1 MTYFTLVARVM
12 LATGTVICVTLV
24 SAMAQQIAGHRAVY
38 DASLVRGDKARVI
51 DIAGRMVF
59 ELRDACQGWDVTQR
73 YVLKFFDNEGGAR
86 SVESQYQGWEDKA
99 GGAYRFKVRNFG
111 DSVGEKE
118 LKGFANVPRGG
129 DGGNAVFS
137 APEATEFA
145 LPANTFFPVGHNR
158 SLVARAA
165 RGDKFWSAHVFDG
178 SELEGSSLI
187 TAAVGAGGRL
197 EAPMA
202 GLPPSYWPIQLA
214 FFKAD
219 DPGALPQYEMS
230 MRQHANGVAS
240 VITMDYGDF
249 KFRMDLVGLEILP
262 PPSC

>member
-1 MTYFTLVARVM
+1 
-12 LATGTVICVTLV
+12 
-24 SAMAQQIAGHRAVY
+24 
-38 DASLVRGDKARVI
+38 
-51 DIAGRMVF
+51 
-59 ELRDACQGWDVTQR
+59 
-73 YVLKFFDNEGGAR
+73 
-86 SVESQYQGWEDKA
+86 
-99 GGAYRFKVRNFG
+99 
-111 DSVGEKE
+111 
-118 LKGFANVPRGG
+118 
-129 DGGNAVFS
+129 
-137 APEATEFA
+137 
-145 LPANTFFPVGHNR
+145 
-158 SLVARAA
+158 
-165 RGDKFWSAHVFDG
+165 
-178 SELEGSSLI
+178 
-187 TAAVGAGGRL
+187 L